1 MTYQNLIVERAA
13 HVATLTLN
21 RPEAYNALDLA
32 LGRELFQAS
41 LELDEDPD
49 VRCVVITGA
58 GRAFCAGGV
67 GCTSLLRG
75 NDSRNVE
82 PRPGSLSTAIEPPWR
97 DTMP

>member
-1 MTYQNLIVERAA
+1 MASTPSPSVT
-13 HVATLTLN
+13 TLWPADSRMSPSTA
-21 RPEAYNALDLA
+21 RTGGSSSTTRHRSARTAGAEA
-32 LGRELFQAS
+32 G
-41 LELDEDPD
+41 
-49 VRCVVITGA
+49 G
-58 GRAFCAGGV
+58 AGGV